1 MPPSQFTREE
11 AEELLPRLTE
21 LLVEMRER
29 RTEYN
34 RFAAQA
40 VELSD
45 KMRGNGQL
53 AQADSKTAQEGLE
66 QAVAALNGL
75 AEQIN
80 ELGCELKD
88 IDQGLIDFRTEMDG
102 REVYL
107 CWKLGEERVDW
118 WHELDTGVA
127 GRQPLDQR

>member
-1 MPPSQFTREE
+1 MPPRQFTRQE
-11 AEELLPRLTE
+11 AEDLLPRLTE

-29 RTEYN
+29 RAEYD
-34 RFAAQA
+34 RFAAWA
-40 VELSD
+40 AELSD

-53 AQADSKTAQEGLE
+53 AQSDLKTAQEGLE
-66 QAVAALNGL
+66 QAVAALNSLG
-75 AEQIN
+75 EQVS

-107 CWKLGEERVDW
+107 CWKLGEERVEW
-118 WHELDTGVA
+118 WHERETGFS
-127 GRQPLDQR
+127 GRQPLEQL

>member
-1 MPPSQFTREE
+1 
-11 AEELLPRLTE
+11 
-21 LLVEMRER
+21 
-29 RTEYN
+29 
-34 RFAAQA
+34 
-40 VELSD
+40 
-45 KMRGNGQL
+45 MRGNGQL
-53 AQADSKTAQEGLE
+53 AQADLKTAQEGLE

-107 CWKLGEERVDW
+107 CWKLGEERVEW
-118 WHELDTGVA
+118 WHELDTGFA
-127 GRQPLDQR
+127 GRQPLERL

>member
-1 MPPSQFTREE
+1 MPPTQFTREE
-11 AEELLPRLTE
+11 ADELLPRLTQ
-21 LLVEMRER
+21 LLAEMRER
-29 RTEYN
+29 KTEYN

-53 AQADSKTAQEGLE
+53 AQADLKGAQEGLE

-75 AEQIN
+75 GEQIS

-102 REVYL
+102 KEVYL
-107 CWKLGEERVDW
+107 CWKLGEERVEW
-118 WHELDTGVA
+118 WHELDTGFA
-127 GRQPLDQR
+127 GRQPLGQR

>member
-53 AQADSKTAQEGLE
+53 AQADLKTAQEGLE
-66 QAVAALNGL
+66 QAGAARDGVGGERKQLGGGL
-75 AEQIN
+75 KGN
-80 ELGCELKD
+80 
-88 IDQGLIDFRTEMDG
+88 DQGLIDFWGG
-102 REVYL
+102 RGGGEGYP
-107 CWKLGEERVDW
+107 CW
-118 WHELDTGVA
+118 
-127 GRQPLDQR
+127 

>member
-53 AQADSKTAQEGLE
+53 AQADLKTAQEGLE

-75 AEQIN
+75 GEQIN

-107 CWKLGEERVDW
+107 CWKLGEERVEW
-118 WHELDTGVA
+118 WHELDTGFA
-127 GRQPLDQR
+127 GRQPLERL

>member
-53 AQADSKTAQEGLE
+53 AQADLKTAQEGLE
-66 QAVAALNGL
+66 QAVGGL
-75 AEQIN
+75 
-80 ELGCELKD
+80 
-88 IDQGLIDFRTEMDG
+88 
-102 REVYL
+102 Y
-107 CWKLGEERVDW
+107 
-118 WHELDTGVA
+118 GVA
-127 GRQPLDQR
+127 GQVKRLGGEPNGVEPGRIEFRSGVEC

>member
-1 MPPSQFTREE
+1 MPPRQFRREE
-11 AEELLPRLTE
+11 AEGLLPRLTE

-29 RTEYN
+29 RAEYN

-53 AQADSKTAQEGLE
+53 AEADLKGAQEGLE
-66 QAVAALNGL
+66 QAVTALNALG
-75 AEQIN
+75 EQIN
-80 ELGCELKD
+80 ALGCELKD

-107 CWKLGEERVDW
+107 CWKFGEDRIEW
-118 WHELDTGVA
+118 WHELDTGFA
-127 GRQPLDQR
+127 GRLPLGQR

>member
-1 MPPSQFTREE
+1 MPSRQFTLDE
-11 AEELLPRLTE
+11 AERLLPRLTE
-21 LLVEMRER
+21 LLLEMQER

-34 RFAAQA
+34 LFAAQA

-53 AQADSKTAQEGLE
+53 AQADLKEAQEGLE
-66 QAVAALNGL
+66 QAVAALNSLG
-75 AEQIN
+75 EQIN

-88 IDQGLIDFRTEMDG
+88 IDQGLVDFRTEMDG

-107 CWKLGEERVDW
+107 CWKFGEDRIEW
-118 WHELDTGVA
+118 WHELDTGFA
-127 GRQPLDQR
+127 GRLPLGQR